1 MADDQP
7 KKPAN
12 PRETHRLVNQRT
24 TFSTPEIEQAVQ
36 EYEAIRKALKDPT
49 VKWIIPLT

>member
-12 PRETHRLVNQRT
+12 PRETQRLANQKT
-24 TFSTPEIEQAVQ
+24 TFSSPEIDQAVQ
-36 EYEAIRKALKDPT
+36 QYEVIRRALKDPT